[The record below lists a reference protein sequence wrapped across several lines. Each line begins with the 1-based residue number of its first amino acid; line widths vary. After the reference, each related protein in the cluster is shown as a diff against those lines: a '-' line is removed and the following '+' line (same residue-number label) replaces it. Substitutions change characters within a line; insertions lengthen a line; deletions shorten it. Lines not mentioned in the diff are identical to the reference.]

1 MKGFLVC
8 WCEDVHFIPYFLPTV
23 KRVEPEDVRMRL
35 ASVGREGSDS
45 LTVGLMD
52 SLDSATHRLVV
63 SLLSLSPSP
72 LLSLPLSLSQS
83 MPLYLSQMLCLD
95 KRVFLRRGGGC
106 LC

>member
-1 MKGFLVC
+1 M
-8 WCEDVHFIPYFLPTV
+8 DVHFIPYFLPTV

-63 SLLSLSPSP
+63 SLLSLPFP
-72 LLSLPLSLSQS
+72 LSLPLPFSLSLSQS
-83 MPLYLSQMLCLD
+83 MPLYLSQIFCLD